1 MDCGCC
7 KYSNDYPL
15 LEKTRKEE
23 QSSLEYNKS
32 PVSHY
37 DSDENSMEDDDEDDG
52 EFADL
57 ELEFDGIAEQMKG
70 KLMQEFQMVEKF
82 KEEMSAIGF
91 SKLKEDSCAHLI
103 GFFLN
108 LYFSIISKLR

>member
-7 KYSNDYPL
+7 KYSIDYPL

-23 QSSLEYNKS
+23 QSSLEYNNKS

-37 DSDENSMEDDDEDDG
+37 DSDKCSTEDDVDD
-52 EFADL
+52 EFAAL

-70 KLMQEFQMVEKF
+70 KLMQEYQMADKF

-103 GFFLN
+103 GFFFKSIFLN
-108 LYFSIISKLR
+108 YI